1 MDYVEALLVLTTTIA
16 DMRQRIIALEA
27 KVDNLDGD
35 TPSHEDLVERIEAL
49 ESYDWQDG
57 WDDNVRDAVSCMSF
71 SVTVD

>member
-1 MDYVEALLVLTTTIA
+1 MDYVEALLILTTTIA

-49 ESYDWQDG
+49 ENYEWNDS
-57 WDDNVRDAVSCMSF
+57 WDDNVRDAVGCMTF

>member
-49 ESYDWQDG
+49 ENYEWNDS
-57 WDDNVRDAVSCMSF
+57 WDDNVRDAVGCMTF
-71 SVTVD
+71 SVTID